1 MKLGILLVNGD
12 QKNHLEGLAKAA
24 LERGWS
30 VKVFVNDDGAR
41 LLEDPLLPELAQA
54 GVGISFCETSA
65 RNLKIPLEKIPRQLK
80 RGTQL
85 QHAMLHQFSDQV
97 VVL

>member
-1 MKLGILLVNGD
+1 MKLGILVVNGD
-12 QKNHLEGLAKAA
+12 QKNHLEGLARAA

-30 VKVFVNDDGAR
+30 VKVFLNDDGVR

-54 GVGISFCETSA
+54 GAGISFCETSA
-65 RNLKIPLEKIPRQLK
+65 RSLKIALEKVPRSLK

-85 QHAMLHQFSDQV
+85 QHAMLHQFSDQI